1 MSKRATADLTNN
13 LRFRSTWVALC
24 EYLLARRPEVAFAK
38 FLSEMREVEL
48 AAVET
53 LALRVRREGA
63 PPATVGTDEY
73 LLEQVRVR
81 RTEDGR
87 MRFVTS
93 GLERSMA
100 WYQAK
105 LAEPDHPHHDL
116 WRQLLDQQI
125 AFVDQHAGLL
135 GTLAINKPSIN
146 IND

>member
-1 MSKRATADLTNN
+1 MPRRATDDLINN

-24 EYLLARRPEVAFAK
+24 EYLLARRPEVDFAK

-48 AAVET
+48 VAVET
-53 LALRVRREGA
+53 LALRLRLEGR
-63 PPATVGTDEY
+63 PPAAVEIDER
-73 LLEQVRVR
+73 LLEQGRLR

-87 MRFVTS
+87 MRFVAH

-105 LAEPDHPHHDL
+105 QAEPDHPHHDL
-116 WRQLLDQQI
+116 WRQLLEQQI

-135 GTLAINKPSIN
+135 GNLAVHKPTN
-146 IND
+146 

>member
-1 MSKRATADLTNN
+1 MPKRATADLINN

-24 EYLLARRPEVAFAK
+24 EYLLARRPEVDFAE
-38 FLSEMREVEL
+38 FLRELREVEL
-48 AAVET
+48 LAVDT
-53 LALRVRREGA
+53 LALRLRREGV
-63 PPATVGTDEY
+63 PPATVGIDDY
-73 LLEQVRVR
+73 LLEQGRVR

-87 MRFVTS
+87 MRFVAQ

-125 AFVDQHAGLL
+125 AFVDQYAGLL
-135 GTLAINKPSIN
+135 GDLAIHKPTN
-146 IND
+146 

>member
-1 MSKRATADLTNN
+1 MSKRATADLISN

-24 EYLLARRPEVAFAK
+24 EYLLARRPEVDFAE

-53 LALRVRREGA
+53 LALRLRLEGK
-63 PPATVGTDEY
+63 PPAAVEIDEY
-73 LLEQVRVR
+73 LLEQGRVR

-87 MRFVTS
+87 MRFVAH

-105 LAEPDHPHHDL
+105 LVEPDHTHHDL

-125 AFVDQHAGLL
+125 AFVDQYAALL
-135 GTLAINKPSIN
+135 GDLAINKPN
-146 IND
+146 I